1 MSGKPAALA
10 EAAQTTSAEDAAMP
24 GAEIPEEAGQPSERA
39 ARTWTKRA
47 FSTVGGIILA
57 TGVVGTVISAY
68 FQWRSWEYQSQTDKI
83 DKDAGSAVTA
93 LQDLDK
99 VIDEK
104 FLSTYD
110 MNDAIKTRLEGKD
123 LDDTVTRFY
132 LDNKSWEQ
140 QHAILSATL
149 EIAVDSQF
157 GIVRTPIVPQ
167 GKTLECNHYLLKYQQ
182 PSGDDPLS
190 VRNLL
195 EIAYS
200 CHTILK
206 NRIDDQI
213 RARKAAGGRW
223 PEAAA
228 EPDPGRWILGH
239 VWRLDNVL
247 QCMMVERVLELR
259 HQSPHVPLIPVEAQ
273 VQPYLVT
280 RSERANEGQCVA
292 PYKNDADFGANSQ
305 KPN

>member
-1 MSGKPAALA
+1 
-10 EAAQTTSAEDAAMP
+10 MP
-24 GAEIPEEAGQPSERA
+24 GAKTPEEADQPAERSA
-39 ARTWTKRA
+39 QSRTKGA
-47 FSTVGGIILA
+47 ISAVGGIILA
-57 TGVVGTVISAY
+57 TGVVGTGISAY

-83 DKDAGSAVTA
+83 DKDAGAAVTA
-93 LQDLDK
+93 LQGLDK

-123 LDDTVTRFY
+123 LEDTVTRFY
-132 LDNKSWEQ
+132 LDNRTWEQ

-157 GIVRTPIVPQ
+157 GLVRTPIFPE

-200 CHTILK
+200 CHTVLK
-206 NRIDDQI
+206 NRIGEQI

-239 VWRLDNVL
+239 VWRLDNVR

-259 HQSPHVPLIPVEAQ
+259 HQSPHVPIIPVETQ
-273 VQPYLVT
+273 LRPYRVT
-280 RSERANEGQCVA
+280 RSERADEEQCVA
-292 PYKNDADFGANSQ
+292 PYKTDADFGATSQ